1 MMAQRIW
8 FNGRPATLADVAPL
22 LATNYGHFTAMP
34 VRGGRAQGLQLHL
47 RRLQEAT
54 RALFA
59 SELDLGEV
67 RDWLRRAVGE
77 TDAAVRISV
86 YSCAFDRDRPL
97 PAVPVD
103 VLIAVAPPRQHERRP
118 LRVCSMRLARAT
130 PAIKDL
136 GSHALFHGR
145 RLAQARGFDDAL
157 LLDASG
163 AIAEGSIW
171 NVGFADAGGIVWPAA
186 PALDGVCQQLL
197 KAGLAELGV
206 AQSVHRVE
214 PAEVARFDGAFF
226 TNSMRGAVPL
236 TGIDEADFRPATALC
251 ALLDRALAIQ
261 PWQRP

>member
-1 MMAQRIW
+1 MAQRMW
-8 FNGRPATLADVAPL
+8 FNGRPAALADVAPL

-59 SELDLGEV
+59 SELDLGEI
-67 RDWLRRAVGE
+67 REWLRRAIGE

-86 YSCAFDRDRPL
+86 YSRAFDRDRPL
-97 PAVPVD
+97 LAVPAD

-118 LRVCSMRLARAT
+118 LRVCSIPLARAT

-136 GSHALFHGR
+136 GSHALFHAR
-145 RLAQARGFDDAL
+145 RLAQSRGFDDAL
-157 LLDASG
+157 LVDASG
-163 AIAEGSIW
+163 VIAEGSIW
-171 NVGFADAGGIVWPAA
+171 NVGFADAGGIIWPAA
-186 PALDGVCQQLL
+186 PALDGIGRQLL
-197 KAGLAELGV
+197 EAGLAELGV
-206 AQSVHRVE
+206 AQSVRRVE
-214 PAEVARFDGAFF
+214 LAEVGRFDGAFF

-236 TGIDEADFRPATALC
+236 TGVDEAGFMPNPALC

-261 PWQRP
+261 PWERP